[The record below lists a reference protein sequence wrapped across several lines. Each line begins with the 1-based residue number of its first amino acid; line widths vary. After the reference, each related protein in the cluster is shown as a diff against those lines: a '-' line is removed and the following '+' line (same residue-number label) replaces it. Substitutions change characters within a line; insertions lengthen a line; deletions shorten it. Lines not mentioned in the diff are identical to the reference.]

1 MNKCNNY
8 QDSFTRKEWLQTWNT
23 NCSNFCCELVMSFEH
38 LWYISIFFIIHPG
51 LWCPLRN
58 EFNDHLTEKMVK
70 CILDDVHIIQ
80 NWWCTCSREF
90 STCHQIFSQNSL
102 HQVYPGFILGEGILA
117 PVARPWMR
125 ACHLAVC
132 FSSHHNTSKT
142 FKSTGPARLGGDK
155 VFVVA
160 L

>member
-58 EFNDHLTEKMVK
+58 EFNDHLTAKMHGKKWSNAYLTMYTQYKIGDARAAGNFQRVTKFFPKIPYTK
-70 CILDDVHIIQ
+70 CTLVLS
-80 NWWCTCSREF
+80 WGRGYLPL
-90 STCHQIFSQNSL
+90 L
-102 HQVYPGFILGEGILA
+102 HA
-117 PVARPWMR
+117 PE
-125 ACHLAVC
+125 C
-132 FSSHHNTSKT
+132 
-142 FKSTGPARLGGDK
+142 GPATLLFAFPHITTPVKLSSLPAQR
-155 VFVVA
+155 A
-160 L
+160 